1 MKCIKYFIFG
11 FISCFI
17 CVFLAGIILNNF
29 NHKVY
34 IKTLDNF
41 DDTVNSLSKNFDKV
55 KDNTCKSSI
64 NELLE
69 RSKNTYY
76 KNNVSIKEYVNNY
89 YSNNTDFYKMYL
101 DTLDSCNNELDDVQE
116 ITNLVIASK
125 SFPESLKAKLNS
137 NYEIKFIDFI
147 NYKNV
152 HELSDNLGSYS
163 SKELE
168 LMAIEKLIKKN
179 K

>member
-1 MKCIKYFIFG
+1 
-11 FISCFI
+11 
-17 CVFLAGIILNNF
+17 
-29 NHKVY
+29 
-34 IKTLDNF
+34 
-41 DDTVNSLSKNFDKV
+41 
-55 KDNTCKSSI
+55 
-64 NELLE
+64 
-69 RSKNTYY
+69 
-76 KNNVSIKEYVNNY
+76 
-89 YSNNTDFYKMYL
+89 MYL

-125 SFPESLKAKLNS
+125 SFPESIKAKLNS

-168 LMAIEKLIKKN
+168 LMAIDNLISKNANLSKKY